1 MNKDITEIVD
11 HLISTAD
18 LICLDNSKDGGD
30 FDEANADVARFCL
43 SQQSDEGRDKVASG
57 ILKEHKMTVADL
69 KFLDKAG
76 VLINEENEDAPGSI
90 IDDRTL
96 HVSVWLADA
105 KKFSTIDQRHWNTW

>member
-1 MNKDITEIVD
+1 MEKNLTGIIDY
-11 HLISTAD
+11 LINTAD

-76 VLINEENEDAPGSI
+76 VLVSEETDDAPGSV

-96 HVSVWLADA
+96 HVSVWLADV
-105 KKFSTIDQRHWNTW
+105 KKVASLDQVHWKTW